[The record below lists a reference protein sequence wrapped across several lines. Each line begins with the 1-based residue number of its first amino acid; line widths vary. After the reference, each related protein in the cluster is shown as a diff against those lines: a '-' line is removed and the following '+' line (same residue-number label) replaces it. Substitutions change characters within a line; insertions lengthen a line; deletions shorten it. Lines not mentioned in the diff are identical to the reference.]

1 MNRLLKFTTLF
12 IAIIGCF
19 MLIKYF
25 PESATDKRLAYESF
39 LEKEFISLDYSMID
53 PAKDSVGFTNPGMAA
68 LQNYYM
74 TIDPNLKRVPTE
86 RLKQAYLKTKSIKKK
101 FSLKFGADDIQWQA
115 IDSDMGGRTRAIMF
129 DPNDANKKK
138 VWAGSVTG
146 GLWYNNDIS
155 STSSAWTAIESFW
168 SSLAISCIVHD
179 PNNSQ
184 NFYVGTGEA
193 ETARTIYRESS
204 GIGGGIWTSTDGG
217 SNWSVIPSTTNFKYV
232 TDIVIRNEAGTSVIY
247 AGVTSGVYKGSD
259 HESLPSDGL
268 YRSADNGTT
277 WEQVLPNIVGF
288 DKPFAPADVKIGPG
302 GRIFIGTMRNLDGN
316 GGSTILYSD
325 LGTTGSWTIY
335 DDFESQVRVLSLT
348 YNIPGRVIV
357 APAPSNENRIY
368 AIFGAGWVN
377 SNNGFIHSK
386 GQYILRSDNNGAS
399 WYRVN
404 IPGLE
409 SGYYWSSLSW
419 HAFEATVNPTDSDIL
434 YVGGLDVYRTT
445 DGGTTWSQM
454 SDWRGTNYGFQ
465 YVHADI
471 HRIMYKP
478 GSSEELII
486 ATDGGVFRTSNA
498 TDAIPLFQSR
508 NKSYGTLQFY
518 TCAIAPESTR
528 DEFLGGLQDN
538 GTLLYTG
545 STLNESDAVSGGDGS
560 YCFFDQDENLSIT
573 SIYYNRYIRF
583 KNNVYSGRYEDF
595 KEITGTFINPA
606 DYDWKNNILYAN
618 GVTFLRNNKNT
629 ILRISKFADYPVQ
642 ELVTMTSG
650 VNAPFSNLKVSP
662 FSPIN
667 KTTLFAGTES
677 GRLFKITNAQG
688 ALSDSEEIGS
698 TDFPTGYISS
708 IDVGGSEDSL
718 IVSFSNYGISSI
730 WQSYD
735 AGKSW
740 QEKEGN
746 LPDMPIRWIIYHPQN
761 SRKAMIATETGVWFT
776 DELDLASPE
785 WSPVNDGLANVR
797 VDMLKVRDSDH
808 LVLAATHGRGL
819 TVASFGPFGID
830 DPEIFDETFSVAPNP
845 ATDFVNIKLA
855 FEKPETLNIQLF
867 DYTGKLVLNYDE
879 GTQQGQYTKT
889 IDVSYLQA
897 GIYILKLITPTKVLS
912 HKLVIN

>member
-12 IAIIGCF
+12 IPIIACF
-19 MLIKYF
+19 LLIKYF
-25 PESATDKRLAYESF
+25 PESADDKRLAYESF
-39 LEKEFISLDYSMID
+39 LEKEYTSLDYTKID
-53 PAKDSVGFTNPGMAA
+53 PAKDSIGFTNPEMAA

-86 RLKQAYLKTKSIKKK
+86 RLKQAYFKTRSIKKK
-101 FSLKFGADDIQWQA
+101 SSLKFGADDIQWQV

-129 DPNDANKKK
+129 DPNDASHNK

-155 STSSAWTAIESFW
+155 SISSAWTAIESFW
-168 SSLAISCIVHD
+168 SSLAISCIVYD
-179 PNNSQ
+179 PNNTQ
-184 NFYVGTGEA
+184 DFYVGTGEA

-204 GIGGGIWTSTDGG
+204 GVGGGIWKSTDGG
-217 SNWSVIPSTTNFKYV
+217 SNWDVIQSTINFKYV
-232 TDIVIRNEAGTSVIY
+232 TDIVIRDESGISVIY

-268 YRSADNGTT
+268 YRSVDNGTT

-302 GRIFIGTMRNLDGN
+302 GRIFVGTMRNLDGN

-335 DDFESQVRVLSLT
+335 DDFESQIRTLSQT
-348 YNIPGRVIV
+348 YNIPGRVII
-357 APAPSNENRIY
+357 AAAPSNENRLY
-368 AIFGAGWVN
+368 ALFGAGWVN
-377 SNNGFIHSK
+377 ASTGFIHSR
-386 GQYILRSDNNGAS
+386 GQYILRSNDNGAT
-399 WYRVN
+399 WNRIN
-404 IPGLE
+404 IPTGI
-409 SGYYWSSLSW
+409 YYWASLSW
-419 HAFEATVNPTDSDIL
+419 HAFEATVNPTNEDIL
-434 YVGGLDVYRTT
+434 YVGGLDVYRTR
-445 DGGTTWSQM
+445 DGGTTWTQM
-454 SDWRGTNYGFQ
+454 SDWRGTNYGLQ

-471 HRIMYKP
+471 HSILYKP

-498 TDAIPLFQSR
+498 TSNATLFQSR

-538 GTLLYTG
+538 GTLLYSG
-545 STLNESDAVSGGDGS
+545 STLNEDHTVSGGDGA
-560 YCFFDQDENLSIT
+560 YCFFDYDDNLSIT
-573 SIYYNRYIRF
+573 SVYYNVYYLF
-583 KNNVYSGRYEDF
+583 KNGVYTNRIDNFANSS
-595 KEITGTFINPA
+595 GTFINPA

-618 GVTFLRNNKNT
+618 GVTFIRNNKNKF
-629 ILRISKFADYPVQ
+629 LRISNLTGIIVQ

-650 VNAPFSNLKVSP
+650 VNTAFSNLKVSP
-662 FSPIN
+662 FSPADQ
-667 KTTLFAGTES
+667 TTLFAGTES
-677 GRLFKITNAQG
+677 GRLFRITNAQG
-688 ALSDSEEIGS
+688 STPESEEIGS
-698 TDFPTGYISS
+698 VDFPTGYISS

-718 IVSFSNYGISSI
+718 IVSFSNYGVSSI

-735 AGKSW
+735 AGNSW

-761 SRKAMIATETGVWFT
+761 SKKAMIATETGVWFT
-776 DELDLASPE
+776 NELDLASPV
-785 WSPVNDGLANVR
+785 WTPVNDGLANVR

-819 TVASFGPFGID
+819 AVASFGPLGIE
-830 DPEIFDETFSVAPNP
+830 DPITFNDTFRVFPNP
-845 ATDFVNIKLA
+845 ATNYINIELA
-855 FEKPETLNIQLF
+855 IEEPELLGIQLY
-867 DYTGKLVLNYDE
+867 DNSGKLILSYDE
-879 GTQQGQYTKT
+879 GIQQGQYQKS
-889 IDVSYLQA
+889 IDISFLQA
-897 GIYILKLITPTKVLS
+897 GSYILKLITPNKVLTS
-912 HKLVIN
+912 KLIVN